1 MDSFPAK
8 GKRTKELFCK
18 LYSRKN
24 PFFEYQVDY
33 IEDPDSLMED
43 VKNNPEYLAW
53 INQHVWSHDGTKDMG
68 PVWFFIPSLKRNL
81 LRIMTTVFQSAVNNQ
96 TNEEKE
102 EVNYFNSAVSDDS
115 LRDYQKKELQETRK
129 DNNQKRIA
137 GEKIIT
143 SKPAPNDQT
152 ILKNFDNGVLPYHS
166 PPVAPIYFTKL
177 DSWLEYNETRKK
189 IQSSLTPI
197 KLDGINYETE
207 MGSYNGRKGEVSLS
221 YDYKFCRLL
230 QYEYSSWKRRTKNN
244 DDSLWWYTVPNEEW
258 DPLQTASNDPN
269 SLPGYHNLKF

>member
-1 MDSFPAK
+1 MVLCMDSFPAK

-43 VKNNPEYLAW
+43 VKDNPEYLAW
-53 INQHVWSHDGTKDMG
+53 INQHVWSHDGRKDMG

-102 EVNYFNSAVSDDS
+102 EVNIFNSAVSDDS

-129 DNNQKRIA
+129 DDNQKRIA

-143 SKPAPNDQT
+143 SKPAPKDQT
-152 ILKNFDNGVLPYHS
+152 ILKNFNSGILPYHN

-177 DSWLEYNETRKK
+177 DSWLEYKETRKK
-189 IQSSLTPI
+189 ILRS
-197 KLDGINYETE
+197 
-207 MGSYNGRKGEVSLS
+207 
-221 YDYKFCRLL
+221 
-230 QYEYSSWKRRTKNN
+230 
-244 DDSLWWYTVPNEEW
+244 
-258 DPLQTASNDPN
+258 
-269 SLPGYHNLKF
+269 